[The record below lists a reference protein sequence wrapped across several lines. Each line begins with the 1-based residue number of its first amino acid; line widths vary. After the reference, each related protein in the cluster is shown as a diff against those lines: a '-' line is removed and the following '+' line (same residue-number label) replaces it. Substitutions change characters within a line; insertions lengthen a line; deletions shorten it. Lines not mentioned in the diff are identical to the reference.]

1 MLCSS
6 QKTTNVTR
14 SKVLLFNN
22 SIAFFW
28 LCRSILHVCECR
40 NWTSYSFDFYNL
52 LLFYGNSVFIQC
64 IEMFTIHTRFPP
76 QTKKECTLF
85 VVDII
90 VIFDSLYLNLSDNQI
105 LVYNRLQRYTYIV
118 NPFFFAH
125 SKWNSFCNTTDTMR
139 VTCPF
144 CLFLHSH
151 TLLAC
156 WI

>member
-1 MLCSS
+1 MHTNYEHHLSIKCFAVAKKLQMLPV
-6 QKTTNVTR
+6 QKFFSLIIR
-14 SKVLLFNN
+14 LR
-22 SIAFFW
+22 FFW

-52 LLFYGNSVFIQC
+52 LLLYGNSVFTQY

-105 LVYNRLQRYTYIV
+105 LVYNRLQRYTLHIHRKSI
-118 NPFFFAH
+118 FFRAFEV
-125 SKWNSFCNTTDTMR
+125 KF
-139 VTCPF
+139 V
-144 CLFLHSH
+144 L
-151 TLLAC
+151 
-156 WI
+156 